1 MTIRIIL
8 DTNFT
13 MVPFQFKVDIFMELR
28 RLLNEPYKVFILDQ
42 TLKELEG
49 KKLGKSVRELL
60 ERYDVGLIKTEQN
73 KSVDD
78 LLVELADRE
87 RFIVA
92 TQDKALR
99 DRLKNK
105 GINIITLRQKKYLT
119 FN

>member
-1 MTIRIIL
+1 MALKVIL

-13 MVPFQFKVDIFMELR
+13 MVPFQFKVDIFAELK
-28 RLLNEPYKVFILDQ
+28 RLLDEPYKVFILDQ
-42 TLKELEG
+42 TLKELGG
-49 KKLGKSVRELL
+49 KKLEKAVKGLL

-78 LLVELADRE
+78 LLVELADKE
-87 RFIVA
+87 KFIAA

-99 DRLKNK
+99 DRLKGK
-105 GINIITLRQKKYLT
+105 GIKIITLRQKKYLT